1 MNLDVFTLFICE
13 LYVLGFMSLIMVF
26 AWVGSH
32 YDRILGYV
40 CAAIVLTLIAF
51 FLSSLRSQ
59 GYHFLPVAVSNVL
72 VMLAYGGLLSAFR
85 TFCGKSPGMAG
96 LAGAALW
103 SLLCLIPAFYDS
115 LSLRVLALC
124 LLCIAYTATFIY
136 LLWLAR
142 RDMDATFW
150 PAQLLL
156 WTHLIFHVARLFL
169 DNARPIGLQGAISG
183 SDFSVYVIIESMLF
197 VIGFTVTILA
207 MVNERTRNALK
218 NASLHDPLTN
228 IWNRRALFSGA
239 DNMTRQCLKQN
250 KALTVVLFDLDHFKG
265 INDRYGHQQ
274 GDQVL
279 IDFCHRVSGM
289 LPQEGHFA
297 RLGGEEFAALL
308 PLPFEPARDWCEAVR
323 HTIQL
328 SRPGQIDYSVSIGFA
343 TADERY
349 IDFGELMAL
358 ADKALYRA
366 KAKGRN
372 RTEPYQLMSE
382 NLM

>member
-1 MNLDVFTLFICE
+1 MNLDVYTLFICE

-40 CAAIVLTLIAF
+40 FAAILLTLIAF
-51 FLSSLRSQ
+51 FLSSLRSL
-59 GYHFLPVAVSNVL
+59 GYYFLPVAVSNVL
-72 VMLAYGGLLSAFR
+72 VMLAYGGLFSAFR
-85 TFCGKSPGMAG
+85 TFCGKSPGMTG
-96 LAGAALW
+96 LTGAVLW
-103 SLLCLIPAFYDS
+103 SLLCLIPAFYYS
-115 LSLRVLALC
+115 LSLRVLVLC
-124 LLCIAYTATFIY
+124 LLCIAYTAALIY

-156 WTHLIFHVARLFL
+156 WTHLLFHVARLFL
-169 DNARPIGLQGAISG
+169 DNARPIGLEGAISG
-183 SDFSVYVIIESMLF
+183 SDFSVYVILESMLF

-218 NASLHDPLTN
+218 KVSLYDPLTN

-239 DNMTRQCLKQN
+239 ENMTRLCLKQN
-250 KALTVVLFDLDHFKG
+250 KTLTVVLFDLDHFKG

-274 GDQVL
+274 GDRVL
-279 IDFCHRVSGM
+279 VDFCSTVSRM
-289 LPQEGHFA
+289 LPQDGHFA

-308 PLPFEPARDWCEAVR
+308 PLTFEQARDWCEKVR
-323 HTIQL
+323 QTVQL

-343 TADERY
+343 TAGNGE
-349 IDFGELMAL
+349 IDFGQLMAL

-372 RTEPYQLMSE
+372 RTEPYQVMSE

>member
-40 CAAIVLTLIAF
+40 CVAIVLTLVAF
-51 FLSSLRSQ
+51 FLSSLRSRGDQ
-59 GYHFLPVAVSNVL
+59 FLPVAVSNVL
-72 VMLAYGGLLSAFR
+72 VMLAYGGLFSAFR
-85 TFCGKSPGMAG
+85 TFCGKSPGMTG

-103 SLLCLIPAFYDS
+103 SLLCLFPTFYYN
-115 LSLRVLALC
+115 LSLRVLMLC
-124 LLCIAYTATFIY
+124 LLCIAYTAALIY

-142 RDMDATFW
+142 RDMNTTFW

-156 WTHLIFHVARLFL
+156 WTHLLFHIARLFL
-169 DNARPIGLQGAISG
+169 DNTRPVGIQGAISG
-183 SDFSVYVIIESMLF
+183 SDFSIYVILESMLF

-218 NASLHDPLTN
+218 DASLHDPLTN

-239 DNMTRQCLKQN
+239 DAMIRFYQKQN
-250 KALTVVLFDLDHFKG
+250 KTLTVVLFDLDHFKG

-274 GDQVL
+274 GDRVL
-279 IDFCHRVSGM
+279 IDFCNRVSET
-289 LPQEGHFA
+289 LPQDGRFA

-308 PLPFEPARDWCEAVR
+308 PLSFEQARMWCEQVR
-323 HTIQL
+323 QTVQH
-328 SRPGQIDYSVSIGFA
+328 SRPGQIAYSVSIGFA
-343 TADERY
+343 TADNGE
-349 IDFGELMAL
+349 IDFGQLMAL

-372 RTEPYQLMSE
+372 RTEPYLIMSE